1 MTNINEAI
9 CQLAIITCGAVIQ
22 TLYIVIAANT
32 VGKVRQESIKSANA
46 YRDQYLE
53 VCNALKESER

>member
-1 MTNINEAI
+1 MNNLNEVI

-22 TLYIVIAANT
+22 TLYIVISANT
-32 VGKVRQESIKSANA
+32 VGKMRQESIKGANT

>member
-1 MTNINEAI
+1 MNNLNEVI

-32 VGKVRQESIKSANA
+32 VGKVRQDSIKSANT

-53 VCNALKESER
+53 VCNALKELER